1 MLVACTVYSQ
11 DQIAEFEATPKVDE
25 NIPDA
30 PEDIRPM
37 FHRAR
42 AGGERLYFLSVEVG
56 VYLLA
61 GAVCSAVNEG
71 STCYGCSPPHACV

>member
-1 MLVACTVYSQ
+1 MFFHFFYVGLGFFNIVGGRLIPVLVACTVYSQ
-11 DQIAEFEATPKVDE
+11 DQIAEFEVTPKVDE

-42 AGGERLYFLSVEVG
+42 AGGERLDCLE
-56 VYLLA
+56 
-61 GAVCSAVNEG
+61 C
-71 STCYGCSPPHACV
+71 CVQCR